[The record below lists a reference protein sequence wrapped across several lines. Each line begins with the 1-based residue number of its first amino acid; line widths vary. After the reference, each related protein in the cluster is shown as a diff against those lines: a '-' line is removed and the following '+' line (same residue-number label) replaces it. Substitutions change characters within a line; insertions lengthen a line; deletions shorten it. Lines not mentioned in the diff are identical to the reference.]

1 MDKKQFE
8 VHLCSEMYERA
19 TILIF
24 DLWLLVSVVAA
35 DYFCV
40 FYLYLTLL
48 LSNYFLFISIH
59 KALWPSHQDKQL
71 LTNGTSKNAKNV
83 GSKPATGS

>member
-8 VHLCSEMYERA
+8 VHLCSEMYEKK

-24 DLWLLVSVVAA
+24 DLWLMVSVVVA

-48 LSNYFLFISIH
+48 LSNCFYLLLEFTWFYGLIFKIS
-59 KALWPSHQDKQL
+59 KARQAY
-71 LTNGTSKNAKNV
+71 GASKNV
-83 GSKPATGS
+83 SSKPARDG

>member
-48 LSNYFLFISIH
+48 LSNYFYLFISTH
-59 KALWPSHQDKQL
+59 KL
-71 LTNGTSKNAKNV
+71 LIYETSKNV
-83 GSKPATGS
+83 GSKSARGS

>member
-48 LSNYFLFISIH
+48 LSNCFYLFIRIH
-59 KALWPSHQDKQL
+59 MVLWPNLQDKQ
-71 LTNGTSKNAKNV
+71 SKASIW
-83 GSKPATGS
+83 GF

>member
-48 LSNYFLFISIH
+48 LSNYFYLFISIH
-59 KALWPSHQDKQL
+59 KALRPNCQGKRL
-71 LTNGTSKNAKNV
+71 LTNGTSKNI
-83 GSKPATGS
+83 GSKHARGA